1 MPRNARQRAG
11 GLLKPKEGLNGPPP
25 NTDRRAA
32 PDNAYA
38 LIEGQPLTGTMG
50 DIDLFNSVVPAAA
63 VVSPRRVA
71 QLQPSFGLSG
81 EFAGRKLARCLGD

>member
-71 QLQPSFGLSG
+71 HSSRL
-81 EFAGRKLARCLGD
+81 LA

>member
-50 DIDLFNSVVPAAA
+50 DKSTTLVGARLQLKIAIVPRPG
-63 VVSPRRVA
+63 SY
-71 QLQPSFGLSG
+71 
-81 EFAGRKLARCLGD
+81 